1 MAEQVRSLVLALL
14 LLPLVAPAQDADR
27 FARALRSE
35 RALDRWMKKELHRQR
50 KGQLVTTP
58 SATYIV
64 HHQTFDSLA
73 AFLRRQ
79 PGVVDAEWDRCI
91 GKLDLWPGHSTIGL
105 RVLIDG
111 MEHER
116 CYRVQEGI
124 PGVIRLP
131 GWRPHVRKDRQHLKV
146 LAAHDCPGFV
156 EQQRA
161 YCAERR
167 R

>member
-1 MAEQVRSLVLALL
+1 MAQRLRSLVLALL
-14 LLPLVAPAQDADR
+14 LLPCVALAQDADR

-35 RALDRWMKKELHRQR
+35 HALDRWMKKELHRQR

-111 MEHER
+111 LEHER

-124 PGVIRLP
+124 PGTIKLF
-131 GWRPHVRKDRQHLKV
+131 GWRPHVRKDREQLKYKG
-146 LAAHDCPGFV
+146 ARECPGFV
-156 EQQRA
+156 QQQRR
-161 YCAERR
+161 YCEGLGR
-167 R
+167 

>member
-1 MAEQVRSLVLALL
+1 MAEPLRSLVLALL
-14 LLPLVAPAQDADR
+14 LLPCVALAQDADR

-35 RALDRWMKKELHRQR
+35 RALDRWMKKEVHRQR
-50 KGQLVTTP
+50 RGQLVTTP
-58 SATYIV
+58 SASYVV

-73 AFLRRQ
+73 AFLRRE

-91 GKLDLWPGHSTIGL
+91 GKQSIWPGHTTFGL
-105 RVLIDG
+105 RVMIDG
-111 MEHER
+111 KEHER

-124 PGVIRLP
+124 PGVIRSP
-131 GWRPHVRKDRQHLKV
+131 GWRPHVRKDREQLKY
-146 LAAHDCPGFV
+146 LGADDCPGFV

-161 YCAERR
+161 YCTERR

>member
-1 MAEQVRSLVLALL
+1 MHAGPGIAGRRGSPHAASFYRSNCRKRVIS
-14 LLPLVAPAQDADR
+14 PRPA
-27 FARALRSE
+27 
-35 RALDRWMKKELHRQR
+35 R
-50 KGQLVTTP
+50 KPHAHKPSQMHVSTP
-58 SATYIV
+58 AAATYIV

-111 MEHER
+111 LEHER

-124 PGVIRLP
+124 PGTINLF
-131 GWRPHVRKDRQHLKV
+131 GWRPKVRATREHLQYQG
-146 LAAHDCPGFV
+146 ARACTGFV
-156 EQQRA
+156 EEQRRH
-161 YCAERR
+161 CARR
-167 R
+167 

>member
-124 PGVIRLP
+124 PGTINLF
-131 GWRPHVRKDRQHLKV
+131 GWRPKVRATREHLKYQG
-146 LAAHDCPGFV
+146 ARACPGFV
-156 EQQRA
+156 VEQRRH
-161 YCAERR
+161 CARR
-167 R
+167 